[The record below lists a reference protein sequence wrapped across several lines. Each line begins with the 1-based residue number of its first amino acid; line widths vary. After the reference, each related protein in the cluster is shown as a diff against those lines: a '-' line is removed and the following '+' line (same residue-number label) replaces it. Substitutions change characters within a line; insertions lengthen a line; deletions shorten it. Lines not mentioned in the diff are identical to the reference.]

1 MEVIKEGLKVCISF
15 EAKLETGE
23 LVLKTE
29 KEKPLEVKI
38 GEGAI
43 PVSIEKA
50 LIDMK
55 TGETKTVTLEPTEAF
70 GPRLDDLVIDLP
82 KEGFK
87 QNTEMVVGSK
97 VSMTSPD
104 GRKFSGIVKEIK
116 EDKITVDF
124 NHPLAGQSLVFT
136 VTVVSIK

>member
-29 KEKPLEVKI
+29 EEKPLKVTI

-43 PVSIEKA
+43 PASIEKA

-55 TGETKTVTLEPTEAF
+55 TGETKTVTLEPIEAF

-87 QNTEMVVGSK
+87 QNDEMDVGSK
-97 VSMTSPD
+97 VSVTSPD
-104 GRKFSGIVKEIK
+104 GKKFTGIVQKIK
-116 EDKITVDF
+116 DEKITVDF
-124 NHPLAGQSLVFT
+124 NHPFAGKNLVFT
-136 VTVVSIK
+136 VTVVSIE